1 MKTCQIMSLTGP
13 YEHLPLANGDIA
25 PVHIRVDGRAKRISL
40 KVEKIGGLVT
50 LTAPNEAKLPEARR
64 FMSKR
69 TRWIAER
76 RAEAHEITPFEPG
89 SVVPFLGRMCRI
101 VQDKSAKD
109 PLIVFGDQIL
119 VGGPGSSV
127 KSAIYRFFK
136 AEALRRLIA
145 STSKYAAKSG
155 VTVKRVSIRDAKT
168 RWGSC
173 SADGC
178 LSFSWRLVMA
188 PEHVLDYVAAHEVAH
203 LQHMNHSPEYWTH
216 LAGLFPEFKV
226 AESWLKENGPSL
238 RSYG

>member
-1 MKTCQIMSLTGP
+1 MSLTGP

-50 LTAPNEAKLPEARR
+50 LTAPSEAKLPEARR

-76 RAEAHEITPFEPG
+76 RAEAHEITPFALG
-89 SVVPFLGRMCRI
+89 SAVPFLGRMRKI
-101 VQDKSAKD
+101 VQDKSAND

-119 VGGPGSSV
+119 IAGPGSSV
-127 KSAIYRFFK
+127 KSSVYRFFK
-136 AEALRRLIA
+136 AEALRRLVE
-145 STSKYAAKSG
+145 STSKYAAKSD

-173 SADGC
+173 SADGR

-203 LQHMNHSPEYWTH
+203 LKHMNHSPEYWTH
-216 LAGLFPEFKV
+216 LAGLFPEFKSS
-226 AESWLKENGPSL
+226 ERWLKENGPSL